1 MTLPC
6 SRLSRRRLLG
16 GLAAG
21 TLALASPARA
31 ADKISVGVLRFVS
44 SGPLFLAVERGYFGE
59 QGLDVTLQYFEAAQP
74 IALAAVT
81 GDVDFGVTAFTGGFF
96 NLAGEGQLKIIA
108 AQAKEAKGF
117 EGNAVLVSN
126 AAFEKGFR
134 RMADFPGHTLGIT
147 QVGSSFH
154 YQIGQ
159 LARVA
164 GFALDQVDIRGLKTL
179 PNMVAA
185 LEGGHIDSIIIA
197 PHIAKPLIA
206 EGKAKLIGWYSD
218 FDEYQFGGV
227 FTATKTAQG
236 RRDLTQRFV
245 RAYQKGAADY
255 ASAFMKKDARG
266 QRQFDETSHAAARLI
281 AKYVYPSEPLD
292 TAIALV
298 EASAFPADAQAR
310 LDVGDIHKQI
320 VWLKE
325 QKLVN
330 ATVDPAMTLDL
341 GFVEGHFNLPK

>member
-1 MTLPC
+1 
-6 SRLSRRRLLG
+6 
-16 GLAAG
+16 
-21 TLALASPARA
+21 
-31 ADKISVGVLRFVS
+31 
-44 SGPLFLAVERGYFGE
+44 
-59 QGLDVTLQYFEAAQP
+59 
-74 IALAAVT
+74 
-81 GDVDFGVTAFTGGFF
+81 
-96 NLAGEGQLKIIA
+96 
-108 AQAKEAKGF
+108 
-117 EGNAVLVSN
+117 
-126 AAFEKGFR
+126 
-134 RMADFPGHTLGIT
+134 MADFPGHTLGIT

-245 RAYQKGAADY
+245 RAYQKGDADY
-255 ASAFMKKDARG
+255 ASAFMKKDASGARI
-266 QRQFDETSHAAARLI
+266 FDATSDAAAKLI
-281 AKYVYPSEPLD
+281 TKYVYPSEPED
-292 TAIALV
+292 KGIALV
-298 EASAFPADAQAR
+298 KASAFPADPQAR
-310 LDVGDIHKQI
+310 IDVADIYKQI
-320 VWLKE
+320 DWMKSE
-325 QKLVN
+325 KLVD
-330 ATVDPAMTLDL
+330 AAVDPKQTLDL
-341 GFVEGHFNLPK
+341 TVVEGHTNIAK